1 VKILLCHNYYQN
13 RGGEDI
19 VFDTEK
25 ELLIENSYKILEYSK
40 NSSDV
45 NNMFNK
51 AVTFLGSL
59 FSLKTYIEVGRII
72 KKEKPD
78 IAHVHNIFPVI
89 SPSIYYVL
97 KNNNIKII
105 QTIHNYRFY
114 CSNGLSL
121 KDNRICSKCENVS
134 IKNIFNICSKNKKL
148 YDLLLSVI
156 IYFMRKLK
164 VYSKVDY
171 FIAPSKFI
179 KNKLIKFGIG
189 KEKIILKR
197 NLIKINKKFTDRE
210 KQSSKYFTFIG
221 RLSEEKG
228 IIRLIEIFK
237 KEKEI
242 ELKIIG
248 NGPLKEYINNIIK
261 NEKIGN
267 IEISGFIEGKKKYS
281 IISNSMANIIPS
293 ICYENCPVVLI
304 ECLSMGVPV
313 VVNNIGALP
322 EFIKDGYNGY
332 IYNSNDLNS
341 LKKIVL
347 KIYNMKDIEL
357 NILKE
362 NCENSY
368 SDLFDEDKNF
378 KIINNLYKRILKV
391 KND

>member
-1 VKILLCHNYYQN
+1 
-13 RGGEDI
+13 
-19 VFDTEK
+19 
-25 ELLIENSYKILEYSK
+25 
-40 NSSDV
+40 
-45 NNMFNK
+45 
-51 AVTFLGSL
+51 
-59 FSLKTYIEVGRII
+59 
-72 KKEKPD
+72 
-78 IAHVHNIFPVI
+78 
-89 SPSIYYVL
+89 
-97 KNNNIKII
+97 
-105 QTIHNYRFY
+105 
-114 CSNGLSL
+114 
-121 KDNRICSKCENVS
+121 
-134 IKNIFNICSKNKKL
+134 
-148 YDLLLSVI
+148 
-156 IYFMRKLK
+156 
-164 VYSKVDY
+164 
-171 FIAPSKFI
+171 
-179 KNKLIKFGIG
+179 
-189 KEKIILKR
+189 
-197 NLIKINKKFTDRE
+197 
-210 KQSSKYFTFIG
+210 
-221 RLSEEKG
+221 
-228 IIRLIEIFK
+228 
-237 KEKEI
+237 
-242 ELKIIG
+242 LKIIG